1 MEMYDFTY
9 ALPNDFDNRVCQLL
23 RQLYK
28 SDELANSFAN

>member
-1 MEMYDFTY
+1 MGKYDFTY

-28 SDELANSFAN
+28 SD